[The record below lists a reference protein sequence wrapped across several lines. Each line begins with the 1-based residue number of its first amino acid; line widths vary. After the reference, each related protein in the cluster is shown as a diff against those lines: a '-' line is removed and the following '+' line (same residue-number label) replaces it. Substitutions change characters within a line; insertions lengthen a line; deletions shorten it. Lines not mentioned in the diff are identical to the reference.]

1 MPSAKTITLVSI
13 PMAAATLLGIGLALR
28 TDSASK
34 YEAGPT
40 DADQERTVIVAQSA
54 TPAENTTSS
63 QLTFP
68 QISCGNPSDVGDT
81 WYPVV
86 IDGADIEKVKE
97 QYCAD
102 AIEYTREKTG
112 QLTVQVASF
121 TDRQQAQ
128 VFADAVNGEVGEPY
142 IVNDEDALTSAQSEP
157 EVEPLAAPSVV
168 RWQPPEDFDYQASM
182 EGVPMGVRRLNQ
194 GYGCSGDEPVCITYE
209 VVSSERCESIS
220 AQVAFLNKDGARLDS
235 NFDIENTV
243 PAGQQISFSFGVRDG
258 LVPVVKKIDFS
269 ELSCSQY

>member
-1 MPSAKTITLVSI
+1 MPSAKAITLITV
-13 PMAAATLLGIGLALR
+13 PVAAATLLGIGLALR
-28 TDSASK
+28 TDSAAK

-40 DADQERTVIVAQSA
+40 DADQEKTMIAAQSA
-54 TPAENTTSS
+54 TSVENTTSS
-63 QLTFP
+63 QLAFP
-68 QISCGNPSDVGDT
+68 QSSCGDPSDVGDT
-81 WYPVV
+81 WYPVF

-112 QLTVQVASF
+112 QATVQIASF

-128 VFADAVNGEVGEPY
+128 VFAKAVNGEVGEPY
-142 IVNDEDALTSAQSEP
+142 IVDDEDALTSAKSQP
-157 EVEPLAAPSVV
+157 EVESLAAPLVV
-168 RWQPPEDFDYQASM
+168 RWQPPEGFDYQASV

-194 GYGCSGDEPVCITYE
+194 GYGCSGGDPVCITYE

-220 AQVAFLNKDGARLDS
+220 AQAAFLNKDGARLDS

-258 LVPVVKKIDFS
+258 LVPVIEKIDFS